1 MLLIIIVAILLHI
14 LCQRA
19 AISPTEFYRTS
30 RPPWF
35 RPGAQQDCSEF
46 LKHFIDILEREEKS
60 HREKLA
66 NEAGSVSSGPKI
78 YEWFTGECKVDIR
91 CRKCGVI
98 SSRFEAFSD
107 VPLAFPDAIDDQKRA
122 FALKGEST

>member
-1 MLLIIIVAILLHI
+1 MLSHV

-46 LKHFIDILEREEKS
+46 LKHFIDVLEREDKARHEK
-60 HREKLA
+60 ETK
-66 NEAGSVSSGPKI
+66 EDGSVSSEPKI
-78 YEWFTGECKVDIR
+78 YDWFTGECKVDVK
-91 CRKCGVI
+91 CRKCGVV

-107 VPLAFPDAIDDQKRA
+107 VPLAFPDAVGDQKRA
-122 FALKGEST
+122 FPLKGEFA